1 MNDHI
6 FGSVRTDDEDF
17 ERLSEMDCLMI
28 LSWSRSLATTHSPKK
43 GIREKRKRKRVHG
56 HERPGPSE
64 NHNEENSS

>member
-17 ERLSEMDCLMI
+17 ERLSEMDFLMI
-28 LSWSRSLATTHSPKK
+28 LSWSRLLAATHTPKK
-43 GIREKRKRKRVHG
+43 GMREKRKRKRVHG
-56 HERPGPSE
+56 RERPGLLE